1 MAISGL
7 LMAFLLLPVDSTR
20 WKMSCQH
27 YREAVEA
34 LYSDPYFSLPQNRSA
49 RRDIHEK
56 FKLHTNKLCY
66 GELTYL

>member
-1 MAISGL
+1 MPAIL
-7 LMAFLLLPVDSTR
+7 LTVFVFLNSHKH
-20 WKMSCQH
+20 WEMSCQH
-27 YREAVEA
+27 YRDAVEA
-34 LYSDPYFSLPQNRSA
+34 LYADPYFSLPQNRSA

>member
-1 MAISGL
+1 
-7 LMAFLLLPVDSTR
+7 
-20 WKMSCQH
+20 MSCQH

-34 LYSDPYFSLPQNRSA
+34 LYADPYFSLPQNRSA

>member
-1 MAISGL
+1 ML
-7 LMAFLLLPVDSTR
+7 LASLLLLSNPTQ
-20 WKMSCQH
+20 WQMSCEQ
-27 YREAVEA
+27 YREAVEV
-34 LYSDPYFSLPQNRSA
+34 LYADPYFSLPQNHSA